1 MSKTRIRAVWGTAQS
16 EYIKWI
22 CSSRMLIFLCA
33 LIFIDQFAVK
43 PLVEISKQTGVKL
56 GLFEPFIAITN
67 SDVLLMIMSI
77 VFITL
82 IGDFPKN
89 DGNMLFCVQRTWRV
103 NWLLGQMLFLVMSSL
118 TFMLG
123 VILSTFLAA
132 AGYLQWSEQWSATV
146 TDYSRLFPENA
157 DSVAANL
164 IPENLYYQ
172 YVPLRSA
179 GNSAVLIFLLLL
191 VCGLIML
198 VFAELRQKLLGVGIN
213 VFLLLAGGAAIYLET
228 PIRWAFPCCNA
239 IVKTHFTKFFRQQ
252 IYEISYSYIYF
263 FSIIVSLILLSLV
276 LLRKTN
282 FLTAGEE

>member
-67 SDVLLMIMSI
+67 SDVLLMIMPI

-239 IVKTHFTKFFRQQ
+239 IVKTHFTKF
-252 IYEISYSYIYF
+252 
-263 FSIIVSLILLSLV
+263 
-276 LLRKTN
+276 
-282 FLTAGEE
+282 

>member
-67 SDVLLMIMSI
+67 SDVLLMIMPI

-118 TFMLG
+118 TFMLL
-123 VILSTFLAA
+123 VPEAFACILYITVKIIVYSNMKIIVVRTKVPDSPRPFSPRSCRICRADTAKRA
-132 AGYLQWSEQWSATV
+132 AGPA
-146 TDYSRLFPENA
+146 
-157 DSVAANL
+157 
-164 IPENLYYQ
+164 
-172 YVPLRSA
+172 
-179 GNSAVLIFLLLL
+179 
-191 VCGLIML
+191 
-198 VFAELRQKLLGVGIN
+198 
-213 VFLLLAGGAAIYLET
+213 
-228 PIRWAFPCCNA
+228 
-239 IVKTHFTKFFRQQ
+239 
-252 IYEISYSYIYF
+252 
-263 FSIIVSLILLSLV
+263 
-276 LLRKTN
+276 
-282 FLTAGEE
+282 

>member
-67 SDVLLMIMSI
+67 SDVLLMIMPI

-123 VILSTFLAA
+123 VILSTFRQVICNGANNGRQQSQIT
-132 AGYLQWSEQWSATV
+132 AGS
-146 TDYSRLFPENA
+146 FP
-157 DSVAANL
+157 
-164 IPENLYYQ
+164 
-172 YVPLRSA
+172 R
-179 GNSAVLIFLLLL
+179 
-191 VCGLIML
+191 
-198 VFAELRQKLLGVGIN
+198 
-213 VFLLLAGGAAIYLET
+213 T
-228 PIRWAFPCCNA
+228 PIALLQILFLKIFTTNMYRCGRQA
-239 IVKTHFTKFFRQQ
+239 I
-252 IYEISYSYIYF
+252 
-263 FSIIVSLILLSLV
+263 
-276 LLRKTN
+276 LRC
-282 FLTAGEE
+282 